1 MGVIK
6 KRVGEKR
13 GGSMTEWTSG
23 LNGNERSEQRG
34 GGVSGPHLSLV
45 VWALIANTV
54 LPESS
59 PRFHS
64 LSQSLPSPRGQPGF
78 IAPCGTRSSG

>member
-1 MGVIK
+1 
-6 KRVGEKR
+6 
-13 GGSMTEWTSG
+13 MTEWTSG

-64 LSQSLPSPRGQPGF
+64 LSQSPPAPGDSQDSLRHVGPVRVGKWQAL
-78 IAPCGTRSSG
+78 I